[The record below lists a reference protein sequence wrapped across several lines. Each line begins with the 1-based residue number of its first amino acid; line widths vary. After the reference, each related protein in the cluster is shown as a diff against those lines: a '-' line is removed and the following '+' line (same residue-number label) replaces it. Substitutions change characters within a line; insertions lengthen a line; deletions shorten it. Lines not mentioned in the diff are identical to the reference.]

1 MHSKWQIWDFFNSYP
16 MNAWQEAQGLFIL
29 QTFDSQSLRIVKDS
43 LHQQTNNKIFLHKV
57 GEDLTRDFLET
68 EFQGLSLFGPGES
81 YIIHRPE
88 TIPAASIEYMVSD
101 RFDPGERLMVLCFD
115 SNPAMLKKIAKKP
128 NTTHTEVEPPR
139 FWETQK
145 LLDFICFYFKI
156 PLSFES
162 KQYLLESLE
171 GNFDVLYQAAQ
182 SIKISFPDVK
192 EISLKDTQE
201 IVSRERLD
209 QFLLAQIFGKKKMVQ
224 FFEKILELNLEFD
237 RMRFFFG
244 FMQSHL
250 VKIADISYLQGKAR
264 LSNYDKDIQSAA
276 KIWKQ
281 DDLFKWIECFNQW
294 EILAKRKDDS
304 LHTHIKQSYLQ
315 SFDNK

>member
-1 MHSKWQIWDFFNSYP
+1 MLSKWQIWDFFASYP
-16 MNAWQEAQGLFIL
+16 LNAWQEADGLFVL
-29 QTFDSQSLRIVKDS
+29 QTFDSQSLRIVKDT
-43 LHQQTNNKIFLHKV
+43 LLKHVDNKIFLHKV
-57 GEDLTRDFLET
+57 GEDLTRDFLEN

-101 RFDPGERLMVLCFD
+101 RFDPSGRLIVLCFD
-115 SNPAMLKKIAKKP
+115 SDGAQLKKLLKRP
-128 NTTHTEVEPPR
+128 GVTHTQVEPPR

-171 GNFDVLYQAAQ
+171 GSFDILFQAAQ
-182 SIKISFPDVK
+182 SIKISFPANK
-192 EISLKDTQE
+192 EISLKETQE
-201 IVSRERLD
+201 IVSREKLD
-209 QFLLAQIFGKKKMVQ
+209 QFLLAQIFGKKKMVE
-224 FFEKILELNLEFD
+224 FFERILELQLEFE
-237 RMRFFFG
+237 RMRFFFQ

-250 VKIADISYLQGKAR
+250 IKMADISYLQGKAR

-276 KIWKQ
+276 RIWKQ
-281 DDLFKWIECFNQW
+281 DDLFTWIERFNEW
-294 EILAKRKDDS
+294 EILAKRKDEALYS
-304 LHTHIKQSYLQ
+304 HVKQSYL
-315 SFDNK
+315 SAFENK

>member
-16 MNAWQEAQGLFIL
+16 LNTWQEAEGLFIL
-29 QTFDSQSLRIVKDS
+29 QTFDSQSLRIVKDTLLS
-43 LHQQTNNKIFLHKV
+43 HTDNKKFLHKV
-57 GEDLTRDFLET
+57 GEDLTVDWLET

-88 TIPAASIEYMVSD
+88 TIPAASIDYMLSES
-101 RFDPGERLMVLCFD
+101 FDLGGRLVVLCFD
-115 SNPAMLKKIAKKP
+115 QDSAGLKKLVKKGSL
-128 NTTHTEVEPPR
+128 NHCQVEPPR

-171 GNFDVLYQAAQ
+171 GNFDILYQAAQ
-182 SIKISFPDVK
+182 SIKISFPDHK
-192 EISLKDTQE
+192 EISLKETQE

-209 QFLLAQIFGKKKMVQ
+209 QFLLAQIFGKKKLVE

-250 VKIADISYLQGKAR
+250 VKIADTGYLAGKAR
-264 LSNYDKDIQSAA
+264 LSNYDKDIMSAA

-281 DDLFKWIECFNQW
+281 DDLFKWIGRFNQW
-294 EILAKRKDDS
+294 EILAKKKDDA
-304 LHTHIKQSYLQ
+304 LMNQIKQSYLYA
-315 SFDNK
+315 FENK

>member
-16 MNAWQEAQGLFIL
+16 MNSWQEAEGIFVL
-29 QTFDSQSLRIVKDS
+29 QTFDSQSLRLVKDS
-43 LHQQTNNKIFLHKV
+43 LMAQAGDKIFLHKV
-57 GEDLTRDFLET
+57 GEDLTVEWLEN

-88 TIPAASIEYMVSD
+88 TIPAASLEYMLSD
-101 RFDPGERLMVLCFD
+101 RFDVSGRLVALCYDQD
-115 SNPAMLKKIAKKP
+115 SAGLKKLVKKVGV
-128 NTTHTEVEPPR
+128 TYCQVEAPR

-171 GNFDVLYQAAQ
+171 GSFDILYQAAQ
-182 SIKISFPDVK
+182 AIKISFPEQK
-192 EISLKDTQE
+192 EISLSQTEE
-201 IVSRERLD
+201 IVSREKLD
-209 QFLLAQIFGKKKMVQ
+209 QFLLAQIFGKKKMVE
-224 FFEKILELNLEFD
+224 FFERILELKLEFD
-237 RMRFFFG
+237 QMRFFFG

-250 VKIADISYLQGKAR
+250 IKIADTSYLTGKAR
-264 LSNYDKDIQSAA
+264 LSNYDKDILNAA

-281 DDLFKWIECFNQW
+281 DELMRWIARFSQW
-294 EILAKRKDDS
+294 EILAKKKDDT
-304 LHTHIKQSYLQ
+304 LDGQIKQSYLY
-315 SFDNK
+315 SFEHK